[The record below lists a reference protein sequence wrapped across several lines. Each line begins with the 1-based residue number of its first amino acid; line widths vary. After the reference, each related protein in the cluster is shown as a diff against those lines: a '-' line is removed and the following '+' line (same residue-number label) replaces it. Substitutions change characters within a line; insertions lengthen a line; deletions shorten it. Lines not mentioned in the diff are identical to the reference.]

1 MTKFKLYFF
10 STLLAC
16 FSLTFTSCSKDDDD
30 DDNNS
35 KKEQVNGTD
44 DKGDKE
50 EQGQTP
56 IANDKLVGTWVLNED
71 ASTEKVLFNG
81 IDISDAMGG
90 EGVEDGEEVST
101 LLSKRVTFKE
111 DGTMITEAGEGKYEC
126 FENNQMS
133 FTLTENGQQY
143 TLKKGADV
151 RGMVSQLLD
160 MDLEG
165 LPIDYKSVSVDN
177 LTAVVNGN
185 EMKVNTVAT
194 VVMDMSKLQE
204 STDMEAVLVVAMFS
218 AFGDLSNMTVKVDL
232 TDVYNK

>member
-35 KKEQVNGTD
+35 KKEQVNDKD

-111 DGTMITEAGEGKYEC
+111 DGTMITSDYNFIQVDFYAEYRIIDPVKALYAPSAIYPPA
-126 FENNQMS
+126 MP
-133 FTLTENGQQY
+133 
-143 TLKKGADV
+143 
-151 RGMVSQLLD
+151 
-160 MDLEG
+160 
-165 LPIDYKSVSVDN
+165 PIP
-177 LTAVVNGN
+177 
-185 EMKVNTVAT
+185 EPI
-194 VVMDMSKLQE
+194 
-204 STDMEAVLVVAMFS
+204 
-218 AFGDLSNMTVKVDL
+218 
-232 TDVYNK
+232 